1 MVFLPMAYQRGDDEN
16 SQEDNCFGAKDCDE
30 ELPVDG
36 GHVQRDEIPKDQGR
50 KWESADEGG
59 QALGL
64 DLADEPKPA
73 IRSN

>member
-50 KWESADEGG
+50 K
-59 QALGL
+59 
-64 DLADEPKPA
+64 
-73 IRSN
+73 